1 MSNYLE
7 TMERLDTYSNDTNTT
22 TVEEC
27 NIVGIGSITVPR
39 KKDLSVKNDGS
50 NNDGSETNEEE
61 GESTDRNHSND
72 DFAICSGK
80 VPSTE
85 FIATYLVLSEEKKNG
100 SVDMS
105 NSIRMNCCNR

>member
-1 MSNYLE
+1 
-7 TMERLDTYSNDTNTT
+7 
-22 TVEEC
+22 VEEC
-27 NIVGIGSITVPR
+27 YIEGIGSIPIPIKTDP
-39 KKDLSVKNDGS
+39 SVKNDGS

-85 FIATYLVLSEEKKNG
+85 FIATYLVLSDEKKMDQ
-100 SVDMS
+100 STCRTLS
-105 NSIRMNCCNR
+105 E